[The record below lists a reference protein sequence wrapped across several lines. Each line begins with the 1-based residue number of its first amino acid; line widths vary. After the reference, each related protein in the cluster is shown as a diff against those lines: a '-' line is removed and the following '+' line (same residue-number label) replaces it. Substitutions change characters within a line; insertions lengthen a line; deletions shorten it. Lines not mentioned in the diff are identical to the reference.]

1 MPHDYDRPFREV
13 SAMECFTARDKNDA
27 RKFGRY
33 VKALEITNLEYSS
46 RFNRFA
52 EQNNMKPP
60 PSSNIHIMSGYL
72 VVRRLGTP
80 EQYET
85 WMPDGVFDEL
95 YSATAERPRG

>member
-1 MPHDYDRPFREV
+1 
-13 SAMECFTARDKNDA
+13 MECFIARDKNDA
-27 RKFGRY
+27 RRFGRY
-33 VKALEITNLEYSS
+33 VRAFEISNREYSH

-60 PSSNIHIMSGYL
+60 PSSVIHIMSGYL

-85 WMPDGVFDEL
+85 WMPGEVFDEL
-95 YSATAERPRG
+95 YALSAVDPKG